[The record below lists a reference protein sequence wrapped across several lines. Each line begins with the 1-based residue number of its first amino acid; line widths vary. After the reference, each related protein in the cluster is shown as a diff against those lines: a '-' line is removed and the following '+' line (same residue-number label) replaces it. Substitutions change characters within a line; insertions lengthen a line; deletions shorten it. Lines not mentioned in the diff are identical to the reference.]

1 MTALVALLASVIAG
15 SADFLFGLAARRSGP
30 LSVPLVGQACGLL
43 VLGASL
49 ALVDAPEVR
58 FGDLAWGG
66 VAGVAIAIAYV
77 LFLAAMSKGKM
88 SVVAPVTAATGATV
102 PVLYG
107 LGFEGAPGLVPLIG
121 IVAAIAAIALVCAEG
136 PSEGTTPPRAVWL
149 AVLSGSFVGLLF
161 VSLAFTSTDAG
172 MWPLVASRA
181 VSLPLLVALNFGLA
195 RGIRFDR
202 SDFLGTAAAG
212 VMEMLASILILW
224 ALRRGPIAIAGVF
237 GSLYPASTVFLA
249 WMLLGERLRSI
260 QKLGV
265 CLAIAAAVLVAV

>member
-49 ALVDAPEVR
+49 ALVDAP
-58 FGDLAWGG
+58 
-66 VAGVAIAIAYV
+66 AIAIAYV

-102 PVLYG
+102 PALYG

-136 PSEGTTPPRAVWL
+136 PTEGTTPPRAVWL